1 MTDVRRV
8 IRPNRRRFLFGSAG
22 GVVSYALGLSPTL
35 SQPLHSTARI
45 LVGFPAG
52 GPSDV
57 FARLLAEQM
66 KAYASSTIVENRPG
80 AGGRVVMDVLKNSAA
95 DGSVMVLTPA
105 VAVALYPHVYKS
117 LSYNPQQDFAPVT
130 TISTTS
136 MLIAIGPL
144 VPSTVK
150 TLADFI
156 AWCRSNPNQSSYG
169 SPGAGSPLHFLGV
182 MLSRA
187 ANFEYLHVPFQG
199 TAPSIQSLLG
209 SQIASCISPIGSF
222 VPHVRAGTLRA
233 LATTGAQRSPLLPDV
248 PTVAEAGYPALEFA
262 EWFGI
267 FVPARTPSG
276 TVETLSSVLRAALQT
291 KEMQAGSCQSIGGCR
306 RPHAGRLCSSD
317 QGRHRSLGADRE
329 GIRIHAPGLGG
340 RAGFISRANIDEASW
355 PLAMIEHV
363 AGDARYWHEAAQINV
378 GSHVSSWGPSGNVA
392 TGPVR
397 RS

>member
-1 MTDVRRV
+1 
-8 IRPNRRRFLFGSAG
+8 
-22 GVVSYALGLSPTL
+22 
-35 SQPLHSTARI
+35 LHSTARI
-45 LVGFPAG
+45 LVGFPPG

-57 FARLLAEQM
+57 IARLVAEQM

-117 LSYNPQQDFAPVT
+117 LSYDPQQDFAPVT

-136 MLIAIGPL
+136 MLFVVGPL
-144 VPSTVK
+144 VPSSVK

-209 SQIASCISPIGSF
+209 SQIASCISPIGPF
-222 VPHVRAGTLRA
+222 VPHIRAGTLRA
-233 LATTGAQRSPLLPDV
+233 LVTTGPQRSPLLPDV
-248 PTVAEAGYPALEFA
+248 PTIAEAGYPALQFA

-267 FVPARTPSG
+267 FVPARTPAA
-276 TVETLSSVLRAALQT
+276 TVETLSSVLRTGLQA
-291 KEMQAGSCQSIGGCR
+291 KEMQAG
-306 RPHAGRLCSSD
+306 L
-317 QGRHRSLGADRE
+317 
-329 GIRIHAPGLGG
+329 
-340 RAGFISRANIDEASW
+340 
-355 PLAMIEHV
+355 
-363 AGDARYWHEAAQINV
+363 AAQSVDAGGMTPADFARQIKTDFDR
-378 GSHVSSWGPSGNVA
+378 WGPIVKASGF
-392 TGPVR
+392 TPMD
-397 RS
+397 

>member
-8 IRPNRRRFLFGSAG
+8 MKPNRRRFVFGSAG
-22 GVVSYALGLSPTL
+22 GAVSYALGLSPTL
-35 SQPLHSTARI
+35 SQPLPSTARI
-45 LVGFPAG
+45 LVGFPPG
-52 GPSDV
+52 GPTDV
-57 FARLLAEQM
+57 IARLLAEQM

-80 AGGRVVMDVLKNSAA
+80 AGGRVVMDALKNSAA

-105 VAVALYPHVYKS
+105 VAMCLYPHVYKT
-117 LSYNPQQDFAPVT
+117 LSYNPQQDFTPVT

-136 MLIAIGPL
+136 MLFVVGPM

-199 TAPSIQSLLG
+199 TAPSIQSMLG
-209 SQIASCISPIGSF
+209 GQIASCISPIGPF

-248 PTVAEAGYPALEFA
+248 PTIAEAGYPALEFA

-276 TVETLSSVLRAALQT
+276 TVEALNSALRAALQT
-291 KEMQAGSCQSIGGCR
+291 KEVQAGLANQSVDVGGLT
-306 RPHAGRLCSSD
+306 P
-317 QGRHRSLGADRE
+317 AD
-329 GIRIHAPGLGG
+329 
-340 RAGFISRANIDEASW
+340 F
-355 PLAMIEHV
+355 
-363 AGDARYWHEAAQINV
+363 ARQVKADFER
-378 GSHVSSWGPSGNVA
+378 WGPIVKASGF
-392 TGPVR
+392 TPLD
-397 RS
+397 

>member
-8 IRPNRRRFLFGSAG
+8 RRPNRRRFLLGSAG
-22 GVVSYALGLSPTL
+22 GIASFAFGLSPTR

-45 LVGFPAG
+45 MVGFPAG

-57 FARLLAEQM
+57 IARLLAEQM
-66 KAYASSTIVENRPG
+66 KAYASTTIVENRPG
-80 AGGRVVMDVLKNSAA
+80 AGGRVVMDVVKNSAA
-95 DGSVMVLTPA
+95 DGSIMVLTPA
-105 VAVALYPHVYKS
+105 VALALYPHVYKS

-130 TISTTS
+130 TTSTTA

-209 SQIASCISPIGSF
+209 GQIASCISPIGSF

-233 LATTGAQRSPLLPDV
+233 LATTGAQRSALLPDV

-267 FVPARTPSG
+267 FVPVRTPSG
-276 TVETLSSVLRAALQT
+276 TIETLSSVLRMALQT
-291 KEMQAGSCQSIGGCR
+291 KEVQAGLANQSVDVGGLT
-306 RPHAGRLCSSD
+306 P
-317 QGRHRSLGADRE
+317 AD
-329 GIRIHAPGLGG
+329 
-340 RAGFISRANIDEASW
+340 F
-355 PLAMIEHV
+355 
-363 AGDARYWHEAAQINV
+363 ARQIKADTDR
-378 GSHVSSWGPSGNVA
+378 WGPIVKASGF
-392 TGPVR
+392 TPLD
-397 RS
+397 

>member
-1 MTDVRRV
+1 MK
-8 IRPNRRRFLFGSAG
+8 PNRRRFLFATAG
-22 GVVSYALGLSPTL
+22 GIASYVPGLSPSL
-35 SQPLHSTARI
+35 AQPLQATARI

-57 FARLLAEQM
+57 LARLVAEQM

-80 AGGRVVMDVLKNSAA
+80 AGGRVAMEALKNSAP

-130 TISTTS
+130 TICTTS

-150 TLADFI
+150 TLPDFI
-156 AWCRSNPNQSSYG
+156 AWCRSNPNHSSYG

-182 MLSRA
+182 MMSRA

-199 TAPSIQSLLG
+199 TAPSIQSLLSG
-209 SQIASCISPIGSF
+209 QIASCISPIGPF

-233 LATTGAQRSPLLPDV
+233 LAMTGAQRSPLLPDV

-267 FVPARTPSG
+267 FVPARTPGG
-276 TVETLSSVLRAALQT
+276 TVETLSSVLRAGLQT
-291 KEMQAGSCQSIGGCR
+291 KEMQAGLANQSVDVGGLTPTDFAR
-306 RPHAGRLCSSD
+306 
-317 QGRHRSLGADRE
+317 QIKADTDR
-329 GIRIHAPGLGG
+329 
-340 RAGFISRANIDEASW
+340 
-355 PLAMIEHV
+355 
-363 AGDARYWHEAAQINV
+363 
-378 GSHVSSWGPSGNVA
+378 WGPIVKASGF
-392 TGPVR
+392 TPLD
-397 RS
+397 